1 MGGSLEESC
10 GGEAGGGES
19 LRKIRG
25 SDEGPL
31 EESEDLMRVP
41 GKNQRIW

>member
-1 MGGSLEESC
+1 MEESC
-10 GGEAGGGES
+10 GGEGGGES

-31 EESEDLMRVP
+31 EKSGDLMRVP
-41 GKNQRIW
+41 QKNQRI